1 MKQCLIMTVIGFVS
15 GAMMYSYLIPRL
27 FFGVDIRRVSAD
39 GNPGSSNVIR
49 VLGIAPGIFCMVLDI
64 LKAFV
69 PVFVSVNLL
78 GIRGMYLM
86 PVAVAP
92 VLGHAFSPIL
102 RFRGGKAVSTTYGVL
117 LGLIMI
123 SKFVIVVAV
132 VMAFFRFVVVIRPD
146 SAGGIINMVVV
157 SALAV
162 LFTPSLWFKITMI
175 LISVIVTVKQIQHP
189 DKGTLS
195 VTVGHYSLAYQDSRL
210 KLSRL

>member
-1 MKQCLIMTVIGFVS
+1 MTVIGFIS
-15 GAMMYSYLIPRL
+15 GAVLYSYLIPKL
-27 FFGVDIRRVSAD
+27 IFGVDIRQASAD

-49 VLGIAPGIFCMVLDI
+49 SLGLPPGLFCMALDV

-78 GIRGMYLM
+78 EIRGAYLV

-102 RFRGGKAVSTTYGVL
+102 HMNGGKAVSTTYGSL
-117 LGLIMI
+117 LGLIMV
-123 SKFVIVVAV
+123 SKFVFVVAV

-146 SAGGIINMVVV
+146 SAGCIINMVVV
-157 SALAV
+157 SALSV
-162 LFTPSLWFKITMI
+162 IFVPSLWFKTIVI
-175 LISVIVTVKQIQHP
+175 LISVIVTIKQIQRP
-189 DKGTLS
+189 DKGTLC
-195 VTVGHYSLAYQDSRL
+195 VTVGHYSLAYQDNRL